1 MSAIFNPILT
11 NRHFN
16 MNKFGIIA
24 ATLALSAA
32 FPCAI
37 DAQTILSLDECHEM
51 AVRNNKELE
60 QAGIESELAEYDR
73 KIARANY
80 YPSISAMGSYMY
92 RTNEIALVTD
102 EESTMLQNLGTLMQ
116 SGLPEGIDVSAML
129 NQLGTQLDEALHL
142 DNHHSFIFGVSL
154 QQPLFMGGKLINS
167 NRIASLAEEMAHEQ
181 YEQKYEELLV
191 SVDQAY
197 WQIVSIAGKKR
208 MAEEYAELLHNL
220 ERDAEISKRE
230 GVATASDAL
239 QVKVQANEADMLL
252 TKASNALIL
261 AKMLLYKEIGL
272 DLHSDITLADENLE
286 EIPLPVLTEDKSLD
300 EILGDRPEAR
310 SLNLATRI
318 YEGKVKVA
326 RADMMPTVAL
336 TANYLFTNPNLTNG
350 LESNFGGLF
359 TVGAT
364 VSVPIFH
371 GFEALLKTR
380 RAKTEARIYQ
390 SKYLDACDKIGL
402 EVTQLR
408 QQRDEAYE
416 KLTMAKSN
424 LESAQENL
432 RTATL
437 GFENGVVDANTALS
451 AHTAWLQAQS
461 ELIDAGIEIQMNAV
475 SLRKAEA
482 R

>member
-1 MSAIFNPILT
+1 
-11 NRHFN
+11 
-16 MNKFGIIA
+16 MNKIGILA
-24 ATLALSAA
+24 ATLILSAA
-32 FPCAI
+32 FPCALE
-37 DAQTILSLDECHEM
+37 AQQTLSLEECREM
-51 AVRNNKELE
+51 AVQNNKELE
-60 QAGIESELAEYDR
+60 QAGIETELADYDR

-80 YPSISAMGSYMY
+80 YPSVSAMGSYMY
-92 RTNEIALVTD
+92 RTGEIVLVTD
-102 EESTMLQNLGTLMQ
+102 EESAMLQNMGTLIQ
-116 SGLPEGIDVSAML
+116 SGLPDGIDVSTML
-129 NQLGTQLDEALHL
+129 NQLGSMLDEALHL
-142 DNHHSFIFGVSL
+142 DNHNSFIFGVSL
-154 QQPLFMGGKLINS
+154 QQPIFMGGKIINS
-167 NRIASLAEEMAHEQ
+167 NRIAKMAEEMAHEQ
-181 YEQKYEELLV
+181 YEQKYQELLV
-191 SVDQAY
+191 TVDQAY

-252 TKASNALIL
+252 TKADNALTL
-261 AKMLLYKEIGL
+261 AKMLLCKEIGI

-286 EIPLPVLTEDKSLD
+286 EIPLPELASDKAMD
-300 EILGDRPEAR
+300 EILGDRPETR
-310 SLNLATRI
+310 SLEIAAKI
-318 YEGKVKVA
+318 YEGKVKIA

-359 TVGAT
+359 TVGAS

-371 GFEALLKTR
+371 GFEANLKTR

-390 SKYLDACDKIGL
+390 SKYADACDKIGL
-402 EVTQLR
+402 EVTRLR

-432 RTATL
+432 RTATV

-475 SLRKAEA
+475 NLRKAEG